1 MISRRARSSPLQVLL
16 GTALLFSFV
25 SPPLEA
31 YESRPRPEA
40 VERESEAAQRARE
53 RMVREQ
59 IVARGVTDTR
69 VLAALMTVPR
79 HLFVPTD
86 VEGLAYED
94 TPLPIGYGQTIS
106 QPYIVAFM
114 SEAAEL
120 RPQDRVLEI
129 GTGSGYQA
137 AILAHLAR
145 EVYSIEIIAPLAR
158 EAAARLERLGVSNL
172 HLRVGDG
179 YRGWPDAAPFDAI
192 IVTAAP
198 EHIPQT
204 LVNQL
209 AEGGRMVLP
218 LGTFDQMLV
227 RIRKTAKGVKRENL
241 LPVRFVPMVSQEGKS
256 PAQNAEGPR

>member
-1 MISRRARSSPLQVLL
+1 
-16 GTALLFSFV
+16 
-25 SPPLEA
+25 
-31 YESRPRPEA
+31 
-40 VERESEAAQRARE
+40 
-53 RMVREQ
+53 MVREQ
-59 IVARGVTDTR
+59 IVARGVTDR
-69 VLAALMTVPR
+69 HVLAAVSTVPR
-79 HLFVPTD
+79 HLFVPAD
-86 VEGLAYED
+86 VEALAYED

-120 RPQDRVLEI
+120 KPQDRVLEI

-172 HLRVGDG
+172 HLRIGDG

-192 IVTAAP
+192 LVTAAP
-198 EHIPQT
+198 EHIPQA

-218 LGTFDQMLV
+218 LGSFDQMLV
-227 RIRKTAKGVKRENL
+227 RIRKTAKELKREDL
-241 LPVRFVPMVSQEGKS
+241 IPVRFVPMVSQEGKS
-256 PAQNAEGPR
+256 PAQNAERPR